1 MVVYSDSR
9 GRLSLQDEREIA
21 GLPPA
26 GNTRSRQ
33 HGSGKLRS
41 PTERL

>member
-1 MVVYSDSR
+1 MVAYSDSQ
-9 GRLSLQDEREIA
+9 GRLSLQDERETA

-33 HGSGKLRS
+33 HGSGDLRS
-41 PTERL
+41 PAKHL